1 MQLELKDAL
10 LWVLGSFAFA
20 VIATNGTRLAMRIR
34 WRGRAASSG
43 DTWGSLRPLVWLLTA
58 LFLFLPPIAAWRTGA
73 LSPYL
78 MGLSELDWVDTLVSS
93 GGLALVCGGIIVFG
107 WLIYRHNLPA
117 RPRALRPAQP
127 WLAPVD
133 AALLQW
139 HWAFYR
145 AGAIGWLVLAAELKS
160 TGPTRFLAPFAEQPL
175 YWGSWLGMILVAVE
189 WGLNPFAREA
199 LIGSRHSA
207 DHAPAAELTVIR
219 MALAVSTTALFVVTR
234 NFWLALVCHVVVE
247 TAIVAFLPARDQ

>member
-1 MQLELKDAL
+1 MQLGLNDPL
-10 LWVLGSFAFA
+10 LWVLGSLALS
-20 VIATNGTRLAMRIR
+20 VIATNGARLAMRTR

-58 LFLFLPPIAAWRTGA
+58 LFLFLPPIAAWRAGA

-78 MGLSELDWVDTLVSS
+78 MGLSELDWVDALVSS

-107 WLIYRHNLPA
+107 WLIYRHKLPA
-117 RPRALRPAQP
+117 RPGARPSGQP

-145 AGAIGWLVLAAELKS
+145 AGVIGWLVLAAERKS
-160 TGPTRFLAPFAEQPL
+160 MGPAGLLAPLVEQPL

-189 WGLNPFAREA
+189 WGLNPFTRET
-199 LIGSRHSA
+199 LIGSRHNA
-207 DHAPAAELTVIR
+207 DCAPAAELTVIR
-219 MALAVSTTALFVVTR
+219 MALAVTTTALFVLTR
-234 NFWLALVCHVVVE
+234 NFWLVLVCHVVVE
-247 TAIVAFLPARDQ
+247 TAIVAFLPAPDR